1 MYIELYVWLKFDIF
15 ALTKRLWKLH
25 LIGSVPIKHS
35 LYFPYNY
42 HQFTKF
48 FPWNLVEISKKLWE
62 PMFKHNNLYKNIVSL
77 FIKTANHKKILKLGN
92 YRPVKQSENCL
103 AEAVYHLLSC
113 DQFI

>member
-42 HQFTKF
+42 HQFTKVLSMK
-48 FPWNLVEISKKLWE
+48 PRGNLEEI
-62 PMFKHNNLYKNIVSL
+62 MGTNVQ
-77 FIKTANHKKILKLGN
+77 T
-92 YRPVKQSENCL
+92 
-103 AEAVYHLLSC
+103 
-113 DQFI
+113 